1 MLQYARRL
9 RLTAICAALGLVVLN
24 GCAST
29 GNPADPLESFNRGVY
44 NFNETVDGVL
54 LKPAA
59 EIYEGLTPS
68 LVRTGVSNAFANIN
82 DVTVALNNLLQGKFS
97 EGISDLGRVVI
108 NTTAGLLGI
117 FDVATPVGL
126 EKHNEDF
133 GQTLGYWGVGDGPYL
148 VLPIF
153 GPSNPRD
160 TVGLVGDYFTN
171 PVSYID
177 SDEVRYSLTGLR
189 VVSKRAELLGASN
202 VLETAALDKYEFVR
216 DAYLQRRRN
225 LIHDGNP
232 PREKNSASDAAPSRH
247 ALAARNNVRQLSQ
260 ETSSEPSILWSGTP
274 PTPAEEEL
282 IRRSR
287 LEPSPT
293 QSLDAVAAPA
303 APQSVARVWLTTQQ

>member
-1 MLQYARRL
+1 MLQYIRRL
-9 RLTAICAALGLVVLN
+9 RLTAPTAALCLVVLS

-29 GNPADPLESFNRGVY
+29 STPTDPLESFNRGVY

-59 EIYEGLTPS
+59 EIYQGLTPS
-68 LVRTGVSNAFANIN
+68 LVRTGVSNVFANLN

-97 EGISDLGRVVI
+97 EGASDLGRIVI
-108 NTTAGLLGI
+108 NSIAGLLGI

-148 VLPIF
+148 VLPFF

-160 TVGLVGDYFTN
+160 AVGLVGDYFTN
-171 PVSYID
+171 PVSYIN

-189 VVSKRAELLGASN
+189 IVSKRAELLGASN
-202 VLETAALDKYEFVR
+202 VLETAALDKYTFVR

-232 PREKNSASDAAPSRH
+232 PREKNNASDATPVRKTP
-247 ALAARNNVRQLSQ
+247 AARAAARQPLQESATEEFNV
-260 ETSSEPSILWSGTP
+260 LWSGTP
-274 PTPAEEEL
+274 PTPAEEEMIL
-282 IRRSR
+282 KSR
-287 LEPSPT
+287 LLSP
-293 QSLDAVAAPA
+293 APG
-303 APQSVARVWLTTQQ
+303 

>member
-1 MLQYARRL
+1 MLQYIRRL
-9 RLTAICAALGLVVLN
+9 RLTAPTAALCLVVLS

-29 GNPADPLESFNRGVY
+29 STPTDPLESFNRGVY

-59 EIYEGLTPS
+59 EIYQGLTPS
-68 LVRTGVSNAFANIN
+68 LVRTGVSNVFANLN

-97 EGISDLGRVVI
+97 EGASDLGRIVI
-108 NTTAGLLGI
+108 NSIAGLLGI

-148 VLPIF
+148 VLPFF

-160 TVGLVGDYFTN
+160 AVGLVGDYFTN
-171 PVSYID
+171 PVSYIN

-189 VVSKRAELLGASN
+189 IVSKRAELLGASN
-202 VLETAALDKYEFVR
+202 VLETAALDKYTFVR

-232 PREKNSASDAAPSRH
+232 PREKNNASDATPVRKTPAARAAARQPSRES
-247 ALAARNNVRQLSQ
+247 ATEEFNV
-260 ETSSEPSILWSGTP
+260 LWSGTP
-274 PTPAEEEL
+274 PTPAEEEMIL
-282 IRRSR
+282 KSR
-287 LEPSPT
+287 LLSP
-293 QSLDAVAAPA
+293 APG
-303 APQSVARVWLTTQQ
+303 